1 MPHYCYIFTRIMI
14 FSSDGGLGKVDNFEV
29 FMKIRQLLEQGFTKA
44 TIAKSWVFQDLLYI
58 AI

>member
-1 MPHYCYIFTRIMI
+1 MI